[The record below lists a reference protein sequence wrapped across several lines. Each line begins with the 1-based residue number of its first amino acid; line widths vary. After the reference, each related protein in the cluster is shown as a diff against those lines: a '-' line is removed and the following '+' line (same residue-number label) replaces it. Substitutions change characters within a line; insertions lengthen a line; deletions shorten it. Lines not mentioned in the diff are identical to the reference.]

1 MDLVLGVS
9 QYPMLPRAIE
19 EALAGK
25 RPSYCAPE
33 PTVLCGERVLTTAP
47 YTAYVRIADGVT
59 TAAPIAPFRSFAV
72 DSAPAICK
80 ACWMKSALWR
90 SRA

>member
-33 PTVLCGERVLTTAP
+33 STVLFGERVLTTAP
-47 YTAYVRIADGVT
+47 YTAYVRIADGCDNRC
-59 TAAPIAPFRSFAV
+59 AYCAIPG
-72 DSAPAICK
+72 SAPATCK